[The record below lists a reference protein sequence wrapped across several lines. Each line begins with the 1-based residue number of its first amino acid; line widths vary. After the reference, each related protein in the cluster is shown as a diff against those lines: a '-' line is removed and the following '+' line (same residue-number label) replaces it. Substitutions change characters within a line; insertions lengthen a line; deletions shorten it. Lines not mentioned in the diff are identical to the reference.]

1 MARQYWQLIHQLRLH
16 MSIKKGIFLIGAA
29 LLATT
34 GTQAASSP
42 WEKYKTP
49 VTSAPEAIG
58 KYANGCLVG
67 GVPVPTEG
75 PGYQVVR
82 LARTR
87 NYAHPEMRDFLMDL
101 GQKVERNNLGLMLV
115 ADVAMPRGGRFT
127 KGHRSHQ
134 TGLDADIWL
143 RLNAP
148 QLPVSKRQKMYDVKA
163 VLMVDRDKF
172 KVNREWGNKQGQM
185 IKLAAK
191 DKRVAR
197 IFVHPA
203 IKQELC
209 ETAGDTDR
217 DWLRTVRPWYG
228 HDSHF
233 HVRMH
238 CQGNDCVAQNPPPA
252 GDGCGKEL
260 KSWFPKPKPKTK
272 PKPAVKKPKPKP
284 VKKKPYVPPPPPPR
298 CQMVLKDKFKL
309 QPAAYA
315 AAAKKVK
322 PQVSAKAQV
331 SAKPKAR
338 IYARG
343 DVAAKSTA
351 KPAVSTL
358 STSLTASGSS
368 RSGSV
373 LPSQVNRSQPK
384 IDEKTKQQ
392 VIAANKLQIELAQQR
407 RAKAIAEQERQRL
420 ARERLAAKAGNDD
433 TADSADSTRRQS
445 LRLLPPR

>member
-1 MARQYWQLIHQLRLH
+1 

-172 KVNREWGNKQGQM
+172 KVNSEWTNQQGQM

-209 ETAGDTDR
+209 ETAGATDR

-238 CQGNDCVAQNPPPA
+238 CQGDDCVAQNPPPA

-284 VKKKPYVPPPPPPR
+284 VKKKPYVPPPPPQR
-298 CQMVLKDKFKL
+298 CQLVLKDKFEL

-322 PQVSAKAQV
+322 PQVKTTAKVA
-331 SAKPKAR
+331 AKPKAR

-343 DVAAKSTA
+343 AAT
-351 KPAVSTL
+351 PAASAL
-358 STSLTASGSS
+358 STSLSARGSTQSGT
-368 RSGSV
+368 V
-373 LPSQVNRSQPK
+373 LPSQLNRSQPR
-384 IDEKTKQQ
+384 IDEATKQQ
-392 VIAANKLQIELAQQR
+392 VIAANKRQIELARQR

-420 ARERLAAKAGNDD
+420 ASERLAAKPGDDD
-433 TADSADSTRRQS
+433 TADSGVEARRRS